1 MKKQAMKNILIC
13 LVVGVMVFTSA
24 CSKKADA
31 PAAESTATEENTD
44 ATATEATTE
53 AVAESETETPAT
65 EQTTEGI
72 TSFDDVNT
80 DKVSLI
86 ALGNADV
93 PVGQYSQEIFETLG
107 FWNNIQS
114 KISFGTNVKEV
125 LSQVEEGA
133 VDCGVVY
140 ATDAKTSDG
149 VTVVCTAPESSLKTP
164 VLYPVAALNKSPN
177 ADAAKVFL
185 NYLLTDKALTEFKN
199 VGFTIA
205 TDKTATD
212 MTYEGQACT
221 LNVFAAASL
230 TESLTAIQKSFQ
242 EEYPAITLVFN
253 FDSSGTLQ
261 TQIEEGAEADI
272 FFSAAEKQMT
282 ALNDG
287 GFIAA
292 DTIVDILKNEVV
304 LITPKE

>member
-1 MKKQAMKNILIC
+1 MKKQALKNILVC
-13 LVVGVMVFTSA
+13 LVVGVLVFTAA
-24 CSKKADA
+24 CSKKVDT
-31 PAAESTATEENTD
+31 PATESAATEVSTD
-44 ATATEATTE
+44 ATTESTTE
-53 AVAESETETPAT
+53 TAAQSETETPAT
-65 EQTTEGI
+65 EQTKEGI

-149 VTVVCTAPESSLKTP
+149 VTIVCTAPESSLKTP

-242 EEYPAITLVFN
+242 KDYPAITLVFN

-272 FFSAAEKQMT
+272 FFSAADKQMT

-292 DTIVDILKNEVV
+292 DTIIDILKNEVV